1 MKNPP
6 HPKHLDKS
14 FPVPRGMIAIG
25 VLLHSG
31 NSVYI
36 KFIIEPIV
44 PSPPATM
51 ILQFFSF

>member
-31 NSVYI
+31 NSDYI

-44 PSPPATM
+44 PSPPATI